1 MSLGMKAVAAAQE
14 NGSLRQRLETG
25 GCCREGSESG
35 RRWTVNVMCI

>member
-25 GCCREGSESG
+25 GAVGKAVRAVGG
-35 RRWTVNVMCI
+35 GL